1 MEDARLDHHE
11 LVEIVEELHAAD
23 SLEETAEQV
32 IAYLC
37 ETLEM
42 DAAGVTLLR
51 GGSRLETVAATSD
64 LVVEVD
70 EIQEKCQEGPWL
82 SQDWDQTLRVGD
94 LGRETR
100 WRDWTS
106 GLSER
111 GFKSMLAVGLP
122 IQGRRI
128 GVVSLYSCVP
138 RFFDE
143 DDTALAHLFARHAA
157 VALVRADR
165 EAHLQLAL
173 DSRKLIGQAQGILME
188 RFGLDEPRAFEV
200 LKRYSQHHNLR
211 LRRVAEMLVQ
221 TRALPPML

>member
-1 MEDARLDHHE
+1 MARL
-11 LVEIVEELHAAD
+11 
-23 SLEETAEQV
+23 
-32 IAYLC
+32 
-37 ETLEM
+37 
-42 DAAGVTLLR
+42 
-51 GGSRLETVAATSD
+51 
-64 LVVEVD
+64 
-70 EIQEKCQEGPWL
+70 
-82 SQDWDQTLRVGD
+82 
-94 LGRETR
+94 
-100 WRDWTS
+100 TS
-106 GLSER
+106 GLSDR
-111 GFKSMLAVGLP
+111 GFKSLLASAP
-122 IQGRRI
+122 EQGTPI

-143 DDTALAHLFARHAA
+143 DDSALAHLFARHAA

-221 TRALPPML
+221 TRALPDGMTGLDRNTPVYWRVALR